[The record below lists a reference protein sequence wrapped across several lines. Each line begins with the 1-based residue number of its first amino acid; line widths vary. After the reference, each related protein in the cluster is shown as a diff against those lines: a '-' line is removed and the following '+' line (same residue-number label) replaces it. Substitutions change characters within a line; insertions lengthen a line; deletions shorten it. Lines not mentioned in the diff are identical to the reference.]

1 MNRLKAFK
9 DSAAFPF
16 FLLFLVYFAVHLLC
30 TVNFNDDLVF
40 AQIQQSDIPARLKW
54 NYFNWSTRLVIEFVY
69 YNLYHL
75 PLLVW
80 KLLDSLALVLIAWC
94 ILRLL
99 APAPT
104 QRAAYL
110 SCAAVM
116 LYPFL
121 QMDNA
126 GWISTTAN
134 YTWPLALGLYALT
147 YLRNLYDGRPVR
159 WWQHLLYLPALIYSG
174 NAEQVVSLLLAFYVI
189 LTIYF
194 IVKRKF
200 RVPLVLHMAIL
211 LFMFLFKVTGPAN
224 SFVNLHVARTYYPD
238 YYSLDLLDR
247 IINTLTAT
255 CSHFVKY
262 ANPLL
267 LLLLLLLCVLVFY
280 KYTEPLY
287 RAVAA
292 IPLIVCAGLALFA
305 NADHSQFYA
314 FSVFEEGFI
323 TLENFNHLAE
333 YVPLATYLLLICAIM
348 INLYLV
354 WGATEKMILGQL
366 IFLGGLA
373 TRMIMSFSS
382 SVYASNMRTF
392 ASMYFCLIALLV
404 MLLLELSSMAAQPS
418 AEGASLARAD
428 RWVRGALYTAA
439 VWTLYNVLIAL

>member
-1 MNRLKAFK
+1 MNRLKALK
-9 DSAAFPF
+9 NSVVLPF
-16 FLLFLVYFAVHLLC
+16 FILFLVYFIVHLLC

-40 AQIQQSDIPARLKW
+40 SQIPQSEILSRLKW

-75 PLLVW
+75 PTLVW
-80 KLLDSLALVLIAWC
+80 KLLDSLVLVLIAWC
-94 ILRLL
+94 IMRLL
-99 APAPT
+99 SPKPT
-104 QRAAYL
+104 PRAALL
-110 SCAAVM
+110 SCAAVL

-134 YTWPLALGLYALT
+134 YTWPLALGLYCLT
-147 YLRNLYDGRPVR
+147 YLRNLYDGAPVR
-159 WWQHLLYLPALIYSG
+159 WWQHLLYIPALIYSG

-189 LTIYF
+189 MTVYF
-194 IVKRKF
+194 ICKKRF
-200 RVPLVLHMAIL
+200 RLPLLLHTAIL

-224 SFVNLHVARTYYPD
+224 STVNLLVAKAYYPD
-238 YYSLDLLDR
+238 YYSLNLLDR
-247 IINTLTAT
+247 LINTFTAT

-262 ANPLL
+262 ANPVLL
-267 LLLLLLLCVLVFY
+267 LILLLLCMLVFY

-287 RAVAA
+287 RAAA
-292 IPLIVCAGLALFA
+292 AVPFLICAGLAAFA

-314 FSVFEEGFI
+314 FSAFEDGFI
-323 TLENFNHLAE
+323 SLENFNHLAE
-333 YVPLATYLLLICAIM
+333 YVPLATYLLLICSVM

-354 WGATEKMILGQL
+354 WGPTEKMVLGQL

-392 ASMYFCLIALLV
+392 ASMYFCLIALLF
-404 MLLLELSSMAAQPS
+404 MLFLELDRMAVQSSES
-418 AEGASLARAD
+418 GGSLSHANYWA
-428 RWVRGALYTAA
+428 RGALYSASL
-439 VWTLYNVLIAL
+439 WTLYNVLIAL